1 MTEHVAYQAFNNKAN
16 RALMFV
22 DFVKNQEN
30 IDTMQLLQKRRIVQ
44 QKINENCYRPK
55 THQELLDKYS
65 GMHDCELYVKKI
77 EEECKARNRVQKDR
91 FRLSF
96 SLGSVGRKTIDS
108 ATLG

>member
-30 IDTMQLLQKRRIVQ
+30 MDTMHLLQKRRIVQ

-65 GMHDCELYVKKI
+65 GMHDCELYVKKLKKNVKP
-77 EEECKARNRVQKDR
+77 ETGSRKTG
-91 FRLSF
+91 
-96 SLGSVGRKTIDS
+96 LGSLFPWDPLAGKQ
-108 ATLG
+108 